1 MPLLRLLALLGS
13 SEEQHVAVRPGGNVC
28 RRQAQHHGDSK
39 VSRSKKRYEAA
50 LMPTRKETQVRGGKS
65 LKRRVS

>member
-1 MPLLRLLALLGS
+1 MPFLRVLALLGS
-13 SEEQHVAVRPGGNVC
+13 SGEKHAAGPGGNVC

-50 LMPTRKETQVRGGKS
+50 LMPTRKETQVRGWKS
-65 LKRRVS
+65 PKRRFS